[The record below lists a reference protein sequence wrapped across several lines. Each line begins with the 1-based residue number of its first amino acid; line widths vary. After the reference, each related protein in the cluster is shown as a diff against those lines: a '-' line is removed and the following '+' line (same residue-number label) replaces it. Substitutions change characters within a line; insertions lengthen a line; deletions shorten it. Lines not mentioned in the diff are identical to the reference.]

1 MLTLRP
7 YQSEAINA
15 IRNSFRNGNR
25 RVVLCAPT
33 GSGKSSMFSYMAKEH
48 VERGGRA
55 LILTDRIELLK
66 QAGGT
71 FQRLG
76 INPDEIKA
84 NHRPDLLNP
93 LHCAMVETLFRR
105 SERYASFLR
114 SRTLVIVDEAHKTAF
129 GKVLELLPESCYVI
143 GATATPFRSGNQPA
157 MDSFYQDIVQTVDTP
172 DLIEMGYLSDA
183 RSFGVDIDL
192 TGVKKRSGDW
202 DSEEL
207 GKRYSERKVYEGV
220 IENYQ
225 RLTPNT
231 KAIAFTPNVAS
242 SKELAD
248 KFNQAGIH
256 AMHLD
261 GSMGSADRSAVLRW
275 FNSTRSGVLCNCAV
289 LTTGFDQPDI
299 ETVILYRATTS
310 LPLFLQ
316 MVGRGSRVTP
326 TKKQFTILDFG
337 NNIKEHDFWES
348 PRQWS
353 LEKPPKRKKKDV
365 APVRLCESC
374 SALIPATSTKCK
386 FCGSEKKQTKKEKK
400 AKEMAMLVELPKP
413 ERLARARIAS
423 LDEKVEMC
431 KAKAIKAA
439 WVLHNMTNKDE
450 AMEFVKRMGYRN
462 GWYHYNKHRFEVFN
476 NE

>member
-7 YQSEAINA
+7 EYQPQLIDGV
-15 IRNSFRNGNR
+15 RQSFAKGNT
-25 RVVLCAPT
+25 RVVMCAPT
-33 GSGKSSMFSYMAKEH
+33 GSGKTVLFTYMVKKH
-48 VERGGRA
+48 IERGGRA
-55 LILTDRIELLK
+55 LILTDRIELLN

-71 FQRLG
+71 FQKFGLH
-76 INPDEIKA
+76 PEEIKA
-84 NHRPDLLNP
+84 GKKPDLMRN
-93 LHCAMVETLFRR
+93 LHCAMVETLYRR
-105 SERYASFLR
+105 AERYASFLS
-114 SRTLVIVDEAHKTAF
+114 SRTLVIVDEAHRTAHS
-129 GKVLELLPESCYVI
+129 KVLELLPESCYVI
-143 GATATPFRSGNQPA
+143 GATATPFRSGNQPS

-231 KAIAFTPNVAS
+231 KAIAFAPNVAS

-261 GSMGSADRSAVLRW
+261 GSMNQADRSAVLRW
-275 FNSTRSGVLCNCAV
+275 FNSTRSGVLVNCSV

-316 MVGRGSRVTP
+316 MIGRGSRVTEN
-326 TKKQFTILDFG
+326 KRQFTILDFG
-337 NNIKEHDFWES
+337 NNIKTHDFWEA

-365 APVRLCESC
+365 APVRLCEKC
-374 SALIPATSTKCK
+374 GALIPVTSKTCK
-386 FCGSEKKQTKKEKK
+386 FCGHEKKLTEKEKK
-400 AKEMAMLVELPKP
+400 KKEMAILVELPKP
-413 ERLARARIAS
+413 ERLARARVAS

-439 WVLHNMTNKDE
+439 WVLHQMTDKDE
-450 AMEFVKRMGYRN
+450 AMEFVKKMGYRD

-476 NE
+476 N